1 MLSLF
6 SQTPQSD
13 DIARLISQM
22 VRAATLIAGATIM
35 GLSLAQP
42 GMEGGPGGGMPGE
55 GMLGMPG
62 MDGPGGEMP
71 GGGGNENHDD
81 AIHLVSQFASSAA
94 AGRAA
99 GSAGPGAAHNSPKDV
114 KPSMEAPPGP
124 QVRRFPR
131 RPPSRTFRNA
141 SSRHGFRRWY
151 GRLPCHGCCCWPRWR
166 AC

>member
-1 MLSLF
+1 
-6 SQTPQSD
+6 
-13 DIARLISQM
+13 
-22 VRAATLIAGATIM
+22 M

-114 KPSMEAPPGP
+114 KPSMEAPPG
-124 QVRRFPR
+124 RKFAGSRGAH
-131 RPPSRTFRNA
+131 PPGLSATPPPAMDFGGGMAGSRAMAAAAGQGGAPA
-141 SSRHGFRRWY
+141 S
-151 GRLPCHGCCCWPRWR
+151 LPMGGPGMGMPGMGGGDV
-166 AC
+166 